1 MKAAVQ
7 TQKEGGWDSTVV
19 VFDVIPDIPD
29 STLMFDV
36 VPGKVFDVIPDSK
49 LVFDVISNNI
59 AVVDEVISEKCH
71 LSEISML
78 LHSC

>member
-1 MKAAVQ
+1 M
-7 TQKEGGWDSTVV
+7 
-19 VFDVIPDIPD
+19 FDVIPDIPD

-36 VPGKVFDVIPDSK
+36 VPGNVLVFDVIPDSR

-71 LSEISML
+71 FSEISIL
-78 LHSC
+78 LHSCYFT